1 MGGGQSMQAS
11 EVSKRRRL
19 RELLNRDE
27 VLVMPGGFGPVYA
40 KMAQLAGFEAFFLAG
55 SQTAAYVYGL
65 PDAGVMGLGEMAD
78 HARRVAAG
86 CEIPILV
93 DGDTGYGNAVGVHY
107 AVQEMVRA
115 GVAGMQIEDQEAP
128 KKSGTSAGRRL
139 ISLAEAVGK
148 YRAAVDVRDALDPE
162 FVICARC
169 DAIGAENAGFEEAIE
184 RCCAYATEGGVDLVW
199 LNSVQTLEQVGEACR
214 RVPAPLLVTW
224 GGEGP
229 SPTWSDYQR
238 LGVRVVLYPVVASR
252 VAAQF
257 AWQLLHEL
265 RERGPAALRE
275 AEQQAAASR
284 WGRVNVEELVGTPK
298 VREIE
303 ERYLPSHL
311 QRDYEHTF
319 GHRPGGS

>member
-1 MGGGQSMQAS
+1 MEEHQDVPAP
-11 EVSKRRRL
+11 EVGKRRRL
-19 RELLNRDE
+19 RELLSRDE
-27 VLVMPGGFGPVYA
+27 VLVMPGGFSPVYA

-65 PDAGVMGLGEMAD
+65 PDVGVMGLGEMAD
-78 HARRVAAG
+78 HARRVAAS
-86 CEIPILV
+86 CEIPVLV

-107 AVQEMVRA
+107 AVREMIRA

-148 YRAAVDVRDALDPE
+148 YRAAVDARDALDPE

-184 RCCAYATEGGVDLVW
+184 RCRAYATEGGVDLVW

-214 RVPAPLLVTW
+214 HVPAPLLVSW
-224 GGEGP
+224 GGDGASP
-229 SPTWSDYQR
+229 SWADFQR

-252 VAAQF
+252 AAAQF
-257 AWQLLHEL
+257 AWQLLNEL
-265 RERGPAALRE
+265 RERGPMALQE
-275 AEQQAAASR
+275 AERQAEASR
-284 WGRVNVEELVGTPK
+284 WGRVKVEELVGTHEI
-298 VREIE
+298 REIE
-303 ERYLPSHL
+303 ERYLPRDL

-319 GHRPGGS
+319 GHRPGGA